1 MLDTQYYENFIDKQQ
16 SKKLYSIIFAEVPWQ
31 NNKNQ
36 TKQKILSV
44 LTVKIFVNIPIN

>member
-31 NNKNQ
+31 NEYIQ
-36 TKQKILSV
+36 SV
-44 LTVKIFVNIPIN
+44 PLVKMHKLLIYR